1 MNVYGFKNFTIKK
14 SGKFMINI
22 IVCFFVL
29 SLIIFSIGIGFA
41 NKRVWNFGFVGIVF
55 SVIFCIL
62 LAIYG
67 SIHKNDFIPTQEF
80 RIVNVGGD
88 VYIIERKYQEI
99 KTFWDELITTEWR
112 FYSSVND
119 FDVNAIIEE
128 GQ

>member
-1 MNVYGFKNFTIKK
+1 
-14 SGKFMINI
+14 MINI

-29 SLIIFSIGIGFA
+29 SLIIFSIGIGLA
-41 NKRVWNFGFVGIVF
+41 NKRVCIFGFVGVVF

-67 SIHKNDFIPTQEF
+67 LIHKNDFIPTQEF

-99 KTFWDELITTEWR
+99 KTFWDELIITEWK
-112 FYSSVND
+112 FHSFVND
-119 FDVNAIIEE
+119 FDVNTIIEE
-128 GQ
+128 GE